1 VFRIRR
7 KGTDWAFC
15 YSEIPAAVFT
25 SARCPFQHYDQ
36 LAKRAAKNGHVVD
49 LFTCSLD
56 QTGLHEMKAL
66 VNMTG
71 VLWALA
77 NMTRHRSCI
86 GQYEGCGVPCHF

>member
-1 VFRIRR
+1 MPI
-7 KGTDWAFC
+7 
-15 YSEIPAAVFT
+15 
-25 SARCPFQHYDQ
+25 QHYDQ

-71 VLWALA
+71 V
-77 NMTRHRSCI
+77 
-86 GQYEGCGVPCHF
+86 